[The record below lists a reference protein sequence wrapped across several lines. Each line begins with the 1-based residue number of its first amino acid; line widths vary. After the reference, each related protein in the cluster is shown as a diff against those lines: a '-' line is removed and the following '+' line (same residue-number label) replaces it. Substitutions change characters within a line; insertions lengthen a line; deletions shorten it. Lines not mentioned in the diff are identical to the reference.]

1 MPTHG
6 SQGGWWSLPV
16 SSRSGGHD
24 ANGFARNCWMEKIPT
39 QTVMSSSP
47 HVLQCLQGASL
58 GLALEASKWCDREG
72 LTSVVH
78 CLDLNPE
85 ELHAEVAT
93 LFFSQSG
100 KRGQG
105 RSPTGPQT
113 KTNHSNPCTC
123 VVRAAPGVCSCDT
136 SVRPH
141 WARPQ
146 VMAEP
151 RLLAPDTAAPLES
164 AESQDCRARQA
175 ATAQCKLVQRTGTK
189 IVYCPR
195 VVLASPWSS
204 WSNPSHPGVSFA
216 RAGVRQN
223 LRFFFFAVSKMDHA
237 ARVSRFPGD
246 DQCSLPLVLLQ
257 RKSRSRTEPRASL
270 AAMGWLVREPV
281 NFGIKE

>member
-1 MPTHG
+1 
-6 SQGGWWSLPV
+6 
-16 SSRSGGHD
+16 
-24 ANGFARNCWMEKIPT
+24 MEKIPT

-58 GLALEASKWCDREG
+58 GLVFEASGWCEREG

-78 CLDLNPE
+78 CPDLNPE

-93 LFFSQSG
+93 LFFH
-100 KRGQG
+100 KVENVAKAARPQG
-105 RSPTGPQT
+105 RRT

-123 VVRAAPGVCSCDT
+123 VVRAAPGVCPCDT

-175 ATAQCKLVQRTGTK
+175 ATARCKLVQRTGTK
-189 IVYCPR
+189 KSSIVHAWCWPLPGVVGAIR
-195 VVLASPWSS
+195 HILDSLLHVLA
-204 WSNPSHPGVSFA
+204 
-216 RAGVRQN
+216 
-223 LRFFFFAVSKMDHA
+223 
-237 ARVSRFPGD
+237 
-246 DQCSLPLVLLQ
+246 
-257 RKSRSRTEPRASL
+257 
-270 AAMGWLVREPV
+270 
-281 NFGIKE
+281 